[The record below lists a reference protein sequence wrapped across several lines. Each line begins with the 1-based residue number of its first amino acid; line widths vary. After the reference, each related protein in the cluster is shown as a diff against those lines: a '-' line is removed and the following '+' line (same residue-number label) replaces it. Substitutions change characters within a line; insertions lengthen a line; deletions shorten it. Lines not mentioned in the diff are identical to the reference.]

1 MLAMT
6 MSCGSNNEDESQVP
20 DKTDGT
26 ITITNA
32 GNEGTPENPAIATAG
47 HPATITL
54 SQKST
59 YQEPDGST
67 FTCQPQASIHMT
79 VDRDTVRAK
88 TLADLL
94 KLKLTTNNN
103 ATTGENPSV
112 VSKVQDYNVGDLTVS
127 FDIKHE
133 VYTHRNTKGK
143 DIEMPYLRLSSAK
156 LGEAHSEEQ
165 AAKGIKNVSVRGVKL
180 TRVAPSSARRIKHTT
195 EQAYH
200 VQVSFTIDAETV
212 HQEDGNMNTTY
223 SLEADYVG
231 IVETTKD
238 YPDPTLTYDY
248 TINPLSGTTDKQS
261 PFTISADATEMKID
275 FQQTAQYSWFDFTQM
290 ELRVVTYEPKAY
302 VEVNTAKVDT
312 IWVSDISELE
322 KKLEPAPTITNSG
335 DNPVENTGIRTFE
348 VAKGQKITC
357 KWGDQTYKPITVEG
371 TEVKLPYLTLST
383 PEISDIKVAEV
394 ANGTLIGKK
403 GKLYTV
409 TITVSQD
416 LTVANASE
424 PKSEHLQY
432 VVKFLAAIA
441 KEQPKLVNIKYRKGD
456 PKDMWRE
463 PHDNI
468 PLAYQYLVYQDSIFS
483 DGSVRTAVTSS
494 GRTALSWALD
504 ITSNHGHYDQRK
516 EDVRGVPVYYFAKQA
531 DLLDE
536 AYINVKVSR
545 KIAVPD
551 ISLVTLEEGNLA
563 KTEPDKWTRYPQYN
577 PSAPKPG
584 WYWSDFGW
592 KKHAYIY
599 YNYAGGG
606 LTYFGICSVWY
617 NHILYVEDSINGG
630 QLIDFL
636 GDENDIDD
644 VDYRPHFDFSF
655 NEEETTM
662 PTGEPAKVFT
672 HTCITT
678 FLGKQF
684 HYEIVDSVYQY
695 DPNHPPF

>member
-1 MLAMT
+1 MLINSNYLPIFAKTNISSSTIPIRKSIKPIALLMLAMT

-67 FTCQPQASIHMT
+67 FTCQPRASIHMT
-79 VDRDTVRAK
+79 VDKDTVRAK

-212 HQEDGNMNTTY
+212 HQEDGDTQTTY

-302 VEVNTAKVDT
+302 VEVNAAKVDT

-394 ANGTLIGKK
+394 ANGVLVGKK

-409 TITVSQD
+409 AITVSQD

-441 KEQPKLVNIKYRKGD
+441 KEQPKLVAINYRKGYE
-456 PKDMWRE
+456 WFE

-468 PLAYQYLVYQDSIFS
+468 PLTYCYILYRDSVFS
-483 DGSVRTAVTSS
+483 DGSVHTAKAYP
-494 GRTALSWALD
+494 GRTTMEWVLD
-504 ITSNHGHYDQRK
+504 LGSGYGNYDQRK
-516 EDVRGVPVYYFAKQA
+516 EDVEGVTVYYFAVQA
-531 DLLDE
+531 DCSETDI
-536 AYINVKVSR
+536 AYCNSKASR

-551 ISLVTLEEGNLA
+551 ISLVTLE
-563 KTEPDKWTRYPQYN
+563 KRTPDFDNPEQLDRYLGYDVN
-577 PSAPKPG
+577 APKPG
-584 WYWSDFGW
+584 WYFADFFYRDN
-592 KKHAYIY
+592 AYVY
-599 YNYAGGG
+599 NNYAGGG
-606 LTYFGICSVWY
+606 AF
-617 NHILYVEDSINGG
+617 NG
-630 QLIDFL
+630 
-636 GDENDIDD
+636 
-644 VDYRPHFDFSF
+644 
-655 NEEETTM
+655 T
-662 PTGEPAKVFT
+662 
-672 HTCITT
+672 
-678 FLGKQF
+678 
-684 HYEIVDSVYQY
+684 
-695 DPNHPPF
+695 